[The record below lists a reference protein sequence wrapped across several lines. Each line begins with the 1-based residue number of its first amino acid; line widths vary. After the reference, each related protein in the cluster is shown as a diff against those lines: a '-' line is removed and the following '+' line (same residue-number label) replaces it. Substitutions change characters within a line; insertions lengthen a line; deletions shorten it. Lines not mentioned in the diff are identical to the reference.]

1 MGASPP
7 SLPSQQTNVIPW
19 AFTASD
25 PSVRISVGQII
36 AMKMR
41 DKDSNNHKLRQTK
54 TNKNSQRQLQT
65 RTKIENN
72 SRSWKLIFDKVD
84 NFVGLIIKIKETY
97 FNAYE
102 EKLMWIILVATLYI
116 SSVGEESETS
126 GGDALGETG
135 IKEFLTLRPS
145 LVTSR
150 FGN

>member
-1 MGASPP
+1 M
-7 SLPSQQTNVIPW
+7 
-19 AFTASD
+19 
-25 PSVRISVGQII
+25 
-36 AMKMR
+36 
-41 DKDSNNHKLRQTK
+41 
-54 TNKNSQRQLQT
+54 
-65 RTKIENN
+65 
-72 SRSWKLIFDKVD
+72 
-84 NFVGLIIKIKETY
+84 IKIKETY

-150 FGN
+150 FGNQQVAALHKEEGGGILFEVEVCHDELP

>member
-1 MGASPP
+1 M
-7 SLPSQQTNVIPW
+7 QT
-19 AFTASD
+19 
-25 PSVRISVGQII
+25 Q
-36 AMKMR
+36 
-41 DKDSNNHKLRQTK
+41 
-54 TNKNSQRQLQT
+54 
-65 RTKIENN
+65 TKIENDTW
-72 SRSWKLIFDKVD
+72 SWRLVFDKVD
-84 NFVGLIIKIKETY
+84 NLFELMIKIKETY